1 MPRSSAPKRTTDVRA
16 LPAVQWLHFTKGENS
31 VLVSSGTSRLCFGA
45 STAPCLRA
53 KRTTEFSKAFNPTA
67 KMPDVSDR
75 LFRFWKYPVEIEP
88 QVFGAKGLLD
98 EGLFPYPTY
107 RMLGGMPFQKIEVQ

>member
-1 MPRSSAPKRTTDVRA
+1 
-16 LPAVQWLHFTKGENS
+16 
-31 VLVSSGTSRLCFGA
+31 
-45 STAPCLRA
+45 
-53 KRTTEFSKAFNPTA
+53 
-67 KMPDVSDR
+67 MPDVSDR